1 MKSSDRINN
10 IKRNIIFSMLYR
22 IINLLFPFVINYMI
36 IKTIGV
42 EYLGLNMLFSSIL
55 QVLSLTELG
64 FGTAL
69 VFSMYEPIAKND
81 TEKVSALLSL
91 YRRIYLII
99 GMVIL
104 CGGLACIP
112 LLPKIIKG
120 DVPDGLNIYILFI
133 ISLTHTVVTYFMF
146 AYRSALLVAS
156 QRKDILDKVSTLIEI
171 ALNGSKILILLLTKN
186 YYLFCLL
193 QPVYAVIS
201 NLVVWIVSKKMFPDY
216 KCAGIISKAEKKSIF
231 SRVLGLSINK
241 ICGVLT
247 NSFDSVIIS
256 SFLGLTILGQ
266 YNNYFVIT
274 NAVIFLICII
284 TASATSSIG
293 NSMVCESLENN
304 YTDFT
309 TFQFGFSMLSGWAAV
324 CLLCLIQPFIKVWV
338 GAELLFEDGTFAFFS
353 IYMYAIVMSAVFM
366 TYREAAG
373 IWAHDRIRPFVEGG
387 LNLILN
393 IILVKW
399 IGVSGVM
406 LSTILTMGI
415 IKTVWGSRFL
425 FKEYFKGYS
434 QMEYLMHL
442 LLYTVVTVIAGAA
455 TYFVCSFIKL
465 EGIPEL
471 IVKALICMI
480 IPPVIFVVCFFRT
493 KEFKRCFSL
502 AKSLI
507 RRK

>member
-1 MKSSDRINN
+1 MMSNDRINN
-10 IKRNIIFSMLYR
+10 TKRIIIFAMLYR
-22 IINLLFPFVINYMI
+22 IVNILFPVVINYMI

-42 EYLGLNMLFSSIL
+42 EYLGLNMLFASIL

-81 TEKVSALLSL
+81 TEKVSALLAL
-91 YRRIYLII
+91 YRKIYLII
-99 GMVIL
+99 GTVIL

-112 LLPKIIKG
+112 ILPKIIKG

-133 ISLTHTVVTYFMF
+133 ISLTHTVVSYFMF

-156 QRKDILDKVSTLIEI
+156 QRKDILEKVNTLIEI
-171 ALNGSKILILLLTKN
+171 ALNVSKILVLLLTGN
-186 YYLFCLL
+186 YYLFCIMA
-193 QPVYAVIS
+193 PVCAVIS
-201 NLVVWIVSKKMFPDY
+201 NFIVWILSKKMYPDY
-216 KCAGIISKAEKKSIF
+216 KCVGTISKSEKKSIF
-231 SRVLGLSINK
+231 ARVLGLSINK
-241 ICGVLT
+241 LCGVIS

-274 NAVIFLICII
+274 NAVMFMLYII
-284 TASATSSIG
+284 SVSATSSIG
-293 NSMVCESLENN
+293 NSMVCESLEKN

-324 CLLCLIQPFIKVWV
+324 CLLCLIQPFITVWV
-338 GAELLFEDGTFAFFS
+338 GADLLFDDGTSVVFS
-353 IYMYAIVMSAVFM
+353 VYMYAIVMSSLFM

-415 IKTVWGSRFL
+415 IKTVWGSWYL

-434 QMEYLMHL
+434 HVGYLLHL
-442 LLYTVVTVIAGAA
+442 LLYTVVAAIAGAV
-455 TYFVCSFIKL
+455 TYFVCSFINMN
-465 EGIPEL
+465 GIPEL
-471 IVKALICMI
+471 IVKALICI
-480 IPPVIFVVCFFRT
+480 VIPSIVFTACFFKT
-493 KEFKRCFSL
+493 GEFKRCLAL
-502 AKSLI
+502 AKSLVK
-507 RRK
+507 RK